1 MAYSSR
7 SLLLHGCVG
16 VIIAVLIIAVV
27 SPPNIPLITPVDA
40 KGTLEVK
47 VTDAPVPDLKH
58 LNLAIDSVEVL
69 NKSGGWNTL
78 SVSGG
83 STYFDLLQLQNVT
96 KDLSVGKIPP
106 GNYTKIRL
114 MIVSADAKLDDD
126 RDINLDVPSGKIDI
140 QVHFEIK
147 AGKTTSLVIDIIVDK
162 IQIAERGHSGKP
174 VNLNPQFKAIVIPP
188 P

>member
-27 SPPNIPLITPVDA
+27 SLPSIPLIAPVDA

-47 VTDAPVPDLKH
+47 VTDAPVPNLKH
-58 LNLAIDSVEVL
+58 LNLAINSVEAL

-78 SVSGG
+78 SISGG
-83 STYFDLLQLQNVT
+83 SIYFDLLQLQNVT
-96 KDLSVGKIPP
+96 KDLSIGKIPP

-126 RDINLDVPSGKIDI
+126 GDINLDVPSGKIDI
-140 QVHFEIK
+140 RVHFEIK

-162 IQIAERGHSGKP
+162 IQIAERGHSDRHA
-174 VNLNPQFKAIVIPP
+174 NLNPQFKAIVIPP